1 MIFYQKLKKWVL
13 NQPLPLWAIAVMM
26 SIGIALILSADFIAT
41 ARLEMVDGEPSPML
55 VKAPRQI
62 SYISNVLTE
71 QARDS
76 AEARVP
82 DVYTDIDLNIGRNR
96 VQLTEDLF
104 AFIKNVRSDSLA
116 TTEWKITALTQID
129 AIATTPEIA
138 TLLVNMTEVALSSAE
153 GSARGITNELMS
165 RQIKE
170 SGNAISSNV
179 RAMLG
184 VSMPDNQVKLLMAIV
199 PQLVVPNSFLDPVT
213 TSKEKEL
220 ARQNASPVTQEF
232 FKDDLILREGELVTP
247 FKLEALE
254 KLGLQQQEIDWWE
267 IGRNCMAA
275 TVSVVILFLYFNRF
289 RERDWLQRRYPV
301 LLALLILV
309 FLFLGKW
316 AIGLGNYLPYLYPI
330 SGVAILIGV
339 IYDIRLAI
347 LVSTMLAGLLG
358 YTAPNSLEYAIY
370 AYTGSVISLLT
381 VRRHRIQ
388 RISALFRAG
397 LFAVL
402 GNFAMLLIF
411 KLNAQ
416 LEPIEALRWAG
427 IAMANGVLSASV
439 AILGFYVV
447 GNFLGIVTML
457 QLQELATAYDQPVLQ
472 QLLRTAPGTY
482 HHSHMVAVLAE
493 HAAERI
499 GANSLLVRVGAF
511 YHDIGKMQ
519 NAIYFT
525 ENQDGTN
532 LHDTLDPY
540 KSAEIII
547 GHVTGGLELARQHG
561 LPNRIQDFIA
571 EHHGNQLLKF
581 FYKKACDQNKDKDEV
596 IYVVN
601 EELFRYPGPR
611 PRSRETAIVMM
622 ADSVEATSKAV
633 QPNNL
638 VAIEKLVRKITDELL
653 TSEQLD
659 DSGLSLKDVH
669 IIREAFIETLQGL
682 FHVRVKYAGNEE
694 LVAANARP
702 IETEMRTIDR
712 VPLPVSRS
720 VPVPKEL

>member
-41 ARLEMVDGEPSPML
+41 GRLEMVDGEPSPML

-71 QARDS
+71 QARAS

-138 TLLVNMTEVALSSAE
+138 TLLVNMSEVALSSAE

-581 FYKKACDQNKDKDEV
+581 FYKKACDQHKGNGDV

-601 EELFRYPGPR
+601 ESRFQYPGPR
-611 PRSRETAIVMM
+611 PCSRETAIVMM
-622 ADSVEATSKAV
+622 ADEWK
-633 QPNNL
+633 
-638 VAIEKLVRKITDELL
+638 
-653 TSEQLD
+653 
-659 DSGLSLKDVH
+659 G
-669 IIREAFIETLQGL
+669 FG
-682 FHVRVKYAGNEE
+682 
-694 LVAANARP
+694 
-702 IETEMRTIDR
+702 
-712 VPLPVSRS
+712 
-720 VPVPKEL
+720 